1 MALSGLRNG
10 RRHNHLHIPAPK
22 NIFLSLVC
30 NIQSD
35 LLPVPHGV
43 GVDLTHVPAPVTLL
57 DAVEVEVP
65 LVLAGP
71 GERDPGV
78 AGDHV
83 VVDGE
88 DGLGIHSN
96 PSNLRQPSIMCSVSR
111 GFKMFY
117 KMCSTSMYP

>member
-30 NIQSD
+30 NIQND
-35 LLPVPHGV
+35 LLPVHHRV
-43 GVDLTHVPAPVTLL
+43 CVDLTHVPAPVTLL
-57 DAVEVEVP
+57 DAVEVEIP

-88 DGLGIHSN
+88 DGLGVHSD
-96 PSNLRQPSIMCSVSR
+96 PGNLR
-111 GFKMFY
+111 
-117 KMCSTSMYP
+117 